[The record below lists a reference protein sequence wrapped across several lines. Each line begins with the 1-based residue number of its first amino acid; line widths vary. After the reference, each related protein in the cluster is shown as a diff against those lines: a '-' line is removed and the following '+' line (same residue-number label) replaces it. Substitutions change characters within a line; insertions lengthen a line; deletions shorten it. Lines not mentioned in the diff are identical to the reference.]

1 MTLERN
7 NSEVIIK
14 FTSNMSDLDLHELID
29 FINLKEFKTKSK
41 ATQND
46 ADLLAQE
53 VNKNMMENFLKQRN

>member
-1 MTLERN
+1 MTLEIN

-14 FTSNMSDLDLHELID
+14 FTSNMSDLDLQELID

-46 ADLLAQE
+46 ADLL
-53 VNKNMMENFLKQRN
+53 VKKLIRI

>member
-1 MTLERN
+1 MTLEIN
-7 NSEVIIK
+7 NSEVVIK
-14 FTSNMSDLDLHELID
+14 FTSNMSDLVLQELID